1 MADKITESTVL
12 GIGIEYTTA
21 SYDTDLTRYIE
32 IPNPR
37 SGLTET
43 QIKTAM
49 QNYLT
54 GNVFLDKKTGDTLV
68 GANVKTAYTE
78 RTKIID
84 YDIGFF
90 D

>member
-1 MADKITESTVL
+1 MADKITQTVIL
-12 GIGIEYTTA
+12 GIGIKYTDAETGKSKT
-21 SYDTDLTRYIE
+21 SYIKA
-32 IPNPR
+32 PNPR
-37 SGLTET
+37 SGITET

-54 GNVFLDKKTGDTLV
+54 GNIFYDENGEPLTGATTE
-68 GANVKTAYTE
+68 TAYTE
-78 RTKIID
+78 RTKITD